1 MNDQSP
7 SGLPRGASARQE
19 FIAAWKSARDG
30 ESGRPNDL
38 GICPYPG
45 LRSFRPNEADLFFGR
60 DAQIKKLRDLL
71 ADHNIIVVLGG
82 SGSGKSSLVRAG
94 LVPQLNSTAPVQGR
108 PGAWYVVEF
117 RPKLDPVNELFDAI
131 FNQIILPALTIPST
145 ASLDAPGTD
154 NGRDIAKERGRRI
167 AAINGAFDLQCELD
181 APNDSIQWQCR
192 ARLRDILFEGDVIDV
207 GALFDFVDERLR
219 MLDEALSDGATSG
232 APNLLLLID
241 QFEEVFKSKVDPA
254 GCRMVMSLI
263 TSVHTYRPFNLF
275 LIITMRSEELHR
287 CSEFLGV
294 TEVVNSSMY
303 LVDLIGGRDI
313 EKAIVEPARRVL
325 KSWGLDPGDHETGPF
340 TRRSLSELHQVF
352 DDGREALAHPA
363 RSTPSNAASAASGMG
378 QGGRAL
384 GKKAGPEDIP
394 DRRRGFRSVAGVD
407 QYRRASDRNA

>member
-1 MNDQSP
+1 MP
-7 SGLPRGASARQE
+7 ASSR
-19 FIAAWKSARDG
+19 
-30 ESGRPNDL
+30 
-38 GICPYPG
+38 
-45 LRSFRPNEADLFFGR
+45 
-60 DAQIKKLRDLL
+60 
-71 ADHNIIVVLGG
+71 
-82 SGSGKSSLVRAG
+82 
-94 LVPQLNSTAPVQGR
+94 NSTARRRFQGR

-117 RPKLDPVNELFDAI
+117 RPKLDPVDEPFDAI

-207 GALFDFVDERLR
+207 VAFFDFVDERLR

-263 TSVHTYRPFNLF
+263 TSVHTYRPFD

-294 TEVVNSSMY
+294 TGIINRSMY
-303 LVDLIGGRDI
+303 LVDLIGGT
-313 EKAIVEPARRVL
+313 L
-325 KSWGLDPGDHETGPF
+325 K
-340 TRRSLSELHQVF
+340 RRSWS
-352 DDGREALAHPA
+352 
-363 RSTPSNAASAASGMG
+363 
-378 QGGRAL
+378 
-384 GKKAGPEDIP
+384 
-394 DRRRGFRSVAGVD
+394 RRG
-407 QYRRASDRNA
+407 AS